1 MKGDD
6 SMNLMELRLQKVLQ
20 ENYVDFT
27 DSLRLSGIDV
37 KRGGW
42 SADTVGQN
50 AQAGALSLIQF
61 ASQENISDRCR
72 DTFLRTIAGN
82 LDGEERTSIM
92 AWIYA
97 AYEWAGQFPPYAI
110 IQHMVDPTLFYEF
123 CVSLQKYLHMYLQG
137 YFSRTVNI
145 V

>member
-1 MKGDD
+1 
-6 SMNLMELRLQKVLQ
+6 MNLMESKIQKILQ
-20 ENYVDFT
+20 ENRAEFI

-37 KRGGW
+37 NRGGW
-42 SADTVGQN
+42 SADAVDQN

-61 ASQENISDRCR
+61 VSQENISDRCR

-82 LDGEERTSIM
+82 LDGEERTFVM

-97 AYEWAGQFPPYAI
+97 AYEWAGRFPPYAI
-110 IQHMVDPTLFYEF
+110 IQHMIDPMIFSEYYI
-123 CVSLQKYLHMYLQG
+123 SLQKYLYMYPQG
-137 YFSRTVNI
+137 YFMRTTNI

>member
-1 MKGDD
+1 
-6 SMNLMELRLQKVLQ
+6 MNLMELRLQKVLQ

-110 IQHMVDPTLFYEF
+110 IQHMVDPTLFCEY
-123 CVSLQKYLHMYLQG
+123 CVSLQKYLHMHLQG